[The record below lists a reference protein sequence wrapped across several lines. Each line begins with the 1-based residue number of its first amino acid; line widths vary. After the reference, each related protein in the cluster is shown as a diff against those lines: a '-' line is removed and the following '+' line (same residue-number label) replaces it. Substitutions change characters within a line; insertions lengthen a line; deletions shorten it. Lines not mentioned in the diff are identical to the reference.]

1 MNTRY
6 SSSSV
11 RQCPNFSMTSFPWEE
26 FIYFGGLGGGVG
38 GCSPLFDIA
47 HVKARSSS
55 LSSLPDSS
63 LSELY
68 Q

>member
-11 RQCPNFSMTSFPWEE
+11 RPCPNFSMTSFTWEE
-26 FIYFGGLGGGVG
+26 FIYFGGLGGGG

-55 LSSLPDSS
+55 LSSLPNSS